1 MKKVCFLLIAILVSC
16 TKEMEQNVVLL
27 NRMQDSFQVCQSDLE
42 QYFSEV
48 KGIDLTKVPTTT
60 IEPIVSGRDTV
71 MYLVNYGDGWELLSA
86 DKRAPVVIAM
96 CDIGKTTVDD
106 LYSIPE
112 QNIFLKK
119 WEQDL
124 SELKHM
130 AMTVVSEDDSW
141 ISSGADTKSSD
152 WSDWV
157 YIGEGLFASHVVA
170 EIDHLLSTKWGQGT
184 PWNVSA
190 PYTNGSM
197 TSHCLTGCGPV
208 AVSQVLYYLHGKI
221 GKPSS
226 SFATCSCN
234 AYIPD
239 GASFI
244 TLDNSNT
251 SFSNPSADVWSQMP
265 LTSTG
270 ATNAYL
276 VSNLMIWVGYQISAI
291 YKTNSTTSYLTS
303 FPDVFSESNINC
315 DTLFPCDFDTIYNQL
330 QQREMPSILR
340 IADADNNGGHFV
352 VADGYKRIIDEY
364 HKRWVRYNTQGA
376 HEFYEVMS
384 RTVTRDY
391 VCINWGWNGNGDSS
405 SGHPIWY
412 RVGNSWT
419 AGGHTYATFS
429 SMVYNFS

>member
-270 ATNAYL
+270 ATNA
-276 VSNLMIWVGYQISAI
+276 N
-291 YKTNSTTSYLTS
+291 
-303 FPDVFSESNINC
+303 
-315 DTLFPCDFDTIYNQL
+315 
-330 QQREMPSILR
+330 
-340 IADADNNGGHFV
+340 
-352 VADGYKRIIDEY
+352 
-364 HKRWVRYNTQGA
+364 
-376 HEFYEVMS
+376 
-384 RTVTRDY
+384 
-391 VCINWGWNGNGDSS
+391 
-405 SGHPIWY
+405 
-412 RVGNSWT
+412 
-419 AGGHTYATFS
+419 
-429 SMVYNFS
+429 